1 MWEPSPPQP
10 AVEEVS
16 EETGK
21 TKMGNVPRCPWR
33 TAAPFSSV
41 HSTPPAT
48 PHTVTFSS
56 SRGVPRLSPAPSTT
70 QEGQG
75 RSQGETERE
84 KAQSDS
90 PGRR

>member
-1 MWEPSPPQP
+1 MWKPSPPQP
-10 AVEEVS
+10 TIEEVP
-16 EETGK
+16 EEMGK
-21 TKMGNVPRCPWR
+21 IKMGNVPGCPR
-33 TAAPFSSV
+33 RVAAPFSSI

-48 PHTVTFSS
+48 PHTVIFSS
-56 SRGVPRLSPAPSTT
+56 SRGVPKLSPAPSNT
-70 QEGQG
+70 QEGRG

>member
-1 MWEPSPPQP
+1 MRKPSPPQP
-10 AVEEVS
+10 AIEEVS

-21 TKMGNVPRCPWR
+21 IKMGNVPECPR
-33 TAAPFSSV
+33 RMAAPFSSI

-56 SRGVPRLSPAPSTT
+56 SRGVPRLSPAPSNT
-70 QEGQG
+70 QEGRG

-90 PGRR
+90 PGQR